1 MGLDFT
7 GIGSIADLLKVGI
20 DKIWPNPTEAAAA
33 KIAIINAQ
41 QAGALK
47 EMDAQLQTNLE
58 QIKANAV
65 AEAKPGMSFRD
76 GAGWVCVIGFAIAT
90 LKSPIEWVCS
100 LVGHPVSLPSVDS
113 STITTMLFALLGL
126 GGMHAYNIQSQ
137 K

>member
-1 MGLDFT
+1 MGLDIT
-7 GIGSIADLLKVGI
+7 GIGSVADLLGKAV

-33 KIAIINAQ
+33 KIALLNAQ

-47 EMDAQLQTNLE
+47 QMDAELQTNLA
-58 QIKANAV
+58 QIAANAA

-76 GAGWVCVIGFAIAT
+76 GAGWVCVIGFGIT
-90 LKSPIEWVCS
+90 ILKAPIEWACH
-100 LVGHPVSLPSVDS
+100 LIGHPITLPSVDT

-126 GGMHAYNIQSQ
+126 GGMHSYDKNA